1 LEFSAVETS
10 LSTLATII
18 LAGILKL
25 TRVDSESS
33 EPAWWGRILWLKRKV
48 KESMSGLSAHSAA
61 IEIIAQA

>member
-1 LEFSAVETS
+1 LEFTAVETS
-10 LSTLATII
+10 LFTLATII

-25 TRVDSESS
+25 TRVDSESI

-61 IEIIAQA
+61 TEIIVQA